1 MEEHMTKEKLTLS
14 VGTWVAIGS
23 LTLAISGAIAAAL
36 TNVFV
41 TKSELHSVEL
51 SEAQKSGKD
60 DVRDWRIQT
69 LEVRTG
75 NLESRAE
82 RTDKNVVRLLE
93 RFRVRPVDEPQ
104 YTPLPPRPDLDNP
117 SD

>member
-1 MEEHMTKEKLTLS
+1 MNRERLTLS
-14 VGTWVAIGS
+14 VGTWVAIAS
-23 LTLAISGAIAAAL
+23 LALALVGATAAAL

-41 TKSELHSVEL
+41 TKAELHTVEL
-51 SEAQKSGKD
+51 SEAQKSGKNA
-60 DVRDWRIQT
+60 VRDWRIQT

-93 RFRVRPVDEPQ
+93 RFRVRPVDEPE
-104 YTPLPPRPDLDNP
+104 YAPLPPRPALDNTP
-117 SD
+117 E

>member
-1 MEEHMTKEKLTLS
+1 MTREKHRLS
-14 VGTWVAIGS
+14 AGTWIALAS
-23 LTLAISGAIAAAL
+23 LALALVGATAAAL

-41 TKSELHSVEL
+41 TKSELHTVEL
-51 SEAQKSGKD
+51 SEAQKSGKN

-93 RFRVRPVDEPQ
+93 RFRVRPVEEPQ
-104 YTPLPPRPDLDNP
+104 YAPLPPRPALDKTTP
-117 SD
+117 